1 MAAANHATRM
11 QAPFMTLIPI
21 SKKYAAPALVAL
33 VFVLIV
39 LFARAT
45 PALLVMPFFAAIAGW
60 VFHQYRL
67 GPSKQRIVELERVL
81 AEIVML
87 ERNAVAQR
95 KVIASTITEQVESMR
110 KDVKQVRCLVHT
122 AIEDLAASFTG
133 LNAQSCA
140 QNAFVVT
147 LIRNLSNSTAADGGE
162 SMSIVQF
169 AGETERILQLF
180 VDTVTSTSKESM
192 RLVYQLDDMW
202 AQANEV
208 VKLLNGVKAIADQ
221 TNLIAL
227 NAAIE
232 AARAGE
238 AGRGF
243 AVVANEVRTLSRHSN
258 ELSTQIDKVVG
269 ENMEGIR
276 VARAI
281 VNDMAS
287 QDMKVMLNSRKQ
299 VGEMMT
305 EVTHIHALMS
315 TSLDQIGTISNDVT
329 ARVNAAI
336 TALQF
341 EDIVRQLCEHLE
353 ARATAVG
360 SAVSLGGKATEKI
373 ALRRAEGVVV
383 NNDALDELKQ
393 LADQVQGMFQPLQ
406 HKSVGQVDMA
416 AGAVDLF

>member
-1 MAAANHATRM
+1 
-11 QAPFMTLIPI
+11 MTLIPV
-21 SKKYAAPALVAL
+21 SKKYVAPALVAL
-33 VFVLIV
+33 LFVLIV

-45 PALLVMPFFAAIAGW
+45 PALLVIPFFAAIAGW

-67 GPSKQRIVELERVL
+67 EPSRQRIVELERVL

-87 ERNAVAQR
+87 ERNTVAQR
-95 KVIASTITEQVESMR
+95 KVIAATVTEQVESMR

-140 QNAFVVT
+140 QKAFVVA
-147 LIRNLSNSTAADGGE
+147 LIRNLSNSDATSPDGGE

-169 AGETERILQLF
+169 AGETERILQFF

-202 AQANEV
+202 TQANEV
-208 VKLLNGVKAIADQ
+208 VKLLSGVKAIADQ

-258 ELSTQIDKVVG
+258 ELSAQIDRVVG

-281 VNDMAS
+281 INDMAS
-287 QDMKVMLNSRKQ
+287 QDMKVMLNSRKK
-299 VGEMMT
+299 VGEMMAEIT
-305 EVTHIHALMS
+305 RIHALMS
-315 TSLDQIGTISNDVT
+315 TNLDEIGTISNDVT

-341 EDIVRQLCEHLE
+341 EDIVRQLCEHAE

-406 HKSVGQVDMA
+406 HKSVGQMDMA